1 MIESG
6 TILLILQH
14 ITNKDMDSDTIFL
27 INRIAWVVS
36 IFTLGVLTGYLLKIV
51 QVNRERIKNQR
62 EIDTINNNK

>member
-6 TILLILQH
+6 TFLLILQH

-27 INRIAWVVS
+27 INRIAWVVL

-51 QVNRERIKNQR
+51 QVNRERIKNSR
-62 EIDTINNNK
+62 EQQ